1 MGDFS
6 AAVLLAV
13 AVFGGGFL
21 GAVIAKQVGST
32 EDVMIS
38 EVQPAS
44 QHMPVQ
50 GPLFVADGN

>member
-1 MGDFS
+1 
-6 AAVLLAV
+6 VLLAV